1 MRQTQAP
8 RRSLSAWIRD
18 RGKGYERTQNG
29 AGFDRLQSL
38 RRAFYEP
45 NAAGV
50 LLLAGV
56 RQSCTGGA
64 RRCMDH
70 GTPARK
76 AGRQMSTNGHRSA
89 GLFGADQ
96 MERQAQRPAVFC
108 LYTTLYTHRHTSTR
122 GQTAGGSD
130 PAQMAQ
136 PCRIIDTD
144 GRRTRHSATDGTRLR
159 FFRRGSE
166 PRRIRE
172 DPHRTAHKATGRAG
186 TAF

>member
-96 MERQAQRPAVFC
+96 MERQAQRPAVF
-108 LYTTLYTHRHTSTR
+108 LFIHNLIHTQTHKHTR
-122 GQTAGGSD
+122 
-130 PAQMAQ
+130 
-136 PCRIIDTD
+136 TD
-144 GRRTRHSATDGTRLR
+144 GRGIRSGTDGTALPDNRH
-159 FFRRGSE
+159 RR
-166 PRRIRE
+166 PQDAPQRDRRHTPAVFSAWIRAAA
-172 DPHRTAHKATGRAG
+172 DP
-186 TAF
+186 